1 MVPQTVSVGS
11 IQRTLPPFPTS
22 STAQPNDVTGP
33 VTWSNRNPT
42 LCFLLLFQSY
52 PVIQTSH
59 FRTLHPQEIMNM
71 STDQNEKRML
81 GGYKAS
87 VSSSGA
93 FESC

>member
-1 MVPQTVSVGS
+1 
-11 IQRTLPPFPTS
+11 
-22 STAQPNDVTGP
+22 
-33 VTWSNRNPT
+33 
-42 LCFLLLFQSY
+42 
-52 PVIQTSH
+52 
-59 FRTLHPQEIMNM
+59 MNM